1 MLRKCSPNPVTH
13 RPHPVLLATLVS
25 LMILAWSVNL
35 VVGKIGLRHLDVVS
49 LAIFR
54 IIGAGLLM
62 GLVYLFRPERRRFGL
77 KDWWIFSRIGFFGVV
92 MNMGFFTLGLR
103 YTTAGHSAMMIAL
116 TPIIVLLLAWFM
128 GLEALTGLKTTGL
141 ALSFIGVMILATE
154 QGIHL
159 HSGTLMGD
167 LITLGCAVGFAV
179 YTVLAK
185 QVAPHYDSYTMNTFN
200 LLASSIML
208 SPFAIYQGIHLDW
221 RAVGWVGWICVLY
234 MAGIG
239 SVVAYLIYYWALR
252 QMAASRIAAV
262 AYAQP
267 VLGILFGVV
276 FLSEHLTRPL
286 LIGALLVLFGLY
298 LTEHRG
304 KAPEL
309 GEAEIS

>member
-1 MLRKCSPNPVTH
+1 
-13 RPHPVLLATLVS
+13 
-25 LMILAWSVNL
+25 MILAWSINL
-35 VVGKIGLRHLDVVS
+35 VVGKIGLRHMDVVS

-54 IIGAGLLM
+54 IVGAGLLM
-62 GLVYLFRPERRRFGL
+62 GLLYLFRPERRRFGM
-77 KDWWIFSRIGFFGVV
+77 KDFWIFSKIGFFGVV
-92 MNMGFFTLGLR
+92 MNMGFFTLGLK

-116 TPIIVLLLAWFM
+116 TPIIVLLLAWSM
-128 GLEALTGLKTTGL
+128 RIESLTALKTTGL

-159 HSGTLMGD
+159 HSGTLLGD
-167 LITLGCAVGFAV
+167 LITLGCAIGFAI

-185 QVAPHYDSYTMNTFN
+185 QVAANYDSFTMNTFN

-221 RAVGWVGWICVLY
+221 RSVGWVGWMCVLY

-239 SVVAYLIYYWALR
+239 SVAAYLIYYWALR

-267 VLGILFGVV
+267 VLGILFGIL
-276 FLSEHLTRPL
+276 FLGEHLTRPL
-286 LIGALLVLFGLY
+286 LLGGLLVLFGLF

-304 KAPEL
+304 KVAEL
-309 GEAEIS
+309 GEADS